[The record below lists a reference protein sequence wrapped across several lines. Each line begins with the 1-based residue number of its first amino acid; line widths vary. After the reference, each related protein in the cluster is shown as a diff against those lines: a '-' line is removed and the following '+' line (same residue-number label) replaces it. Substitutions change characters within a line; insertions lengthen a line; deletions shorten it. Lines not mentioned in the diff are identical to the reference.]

1 MKNKNHMI
9 ALIESEK
16 APEKIHSLLWL
27 KKKENSESG
36 YRWTIPKN
44 NKDMLKKTTRA
55 HQQIQ

>member
-1 MKNKNHMI
+1 MI
-9 ALIESEK
+9 ALIDAEK

-44 NKDMLKKTTRA
+44 NKDMLKKLLGLINKFSKVA
-55 HQQIQ
+55 EY